1 MNAIIGM
8 TELALSDLSDR
19 EQIHESFTTIKSSSA
34 HLISIINDIL
44 DISRIES
51 GKAEMLQEQ
60 FSNREEHQKIVKR
73 IAPLAEAKGL
83 VFIHSLDIRHD
94 CCIGDVA
101 RLNRV
106 VDNLLS
112 NAIKFT
118 PEGGRVDYSFAELP
132 CCRPEHILCR
142 ITVND
147 TGIGMDEHTRACLFE
162 PFFRHLDSAAGNVEG
177 TGLGMSI
184 VKSTVELSGGSIEV
198 ESEPGRGSKFIVK
211 IPVRLADEQEVPK
224 KEPPKPEIQ
233 NLSGITILLVEDH
246 PINQKV
252 AKKMLEKAGARVIV
266 AENGKIGWEVF
277 AESSENEYDVI
288 LMDIQMPVMDGYE
301 AAKAIR
307 ESRHPQA
314 KTIPIIAMTANAF
327 VQDVKKSLDI
337 SMDAHLS
344 KPIEPQKLFETLFRY
359 VSK

>member
-1 MNAIIGM
+1 MTATYLKEQEQQRNLSEALEFAKAANKAKSDFLAAMSHDIRTPMNAIIGM

-60 FSNREEHQKIVKR
+60 FSSREEHQKIVKR

-83 VFIHSLDIRHD
+83 VFTHSLDIRHD

-132 CCRPEHILCR
+132 CCRPDHILCR
-142 ITVND
+142 ITVTD

-162 PFFRHLDSAAGNVEG
+162 TFFRH
-177 TGLGMSI
+177 
-184 VKSTVELSGGSIEV
+184 
-198 ESEPGRGSKFIVK
+198 
-211 IPVRLADEQEVPK
+211 
-224 KEPPKPEIQ
+224 
-233 NLSGITILLVEDH
+233 H